1 MEISELMKKTP
12 TNLSLI
18 LSEILENSILN
29 KSMLQAIIAE
39 LSNGNPEKEKEILS
53 IANDLKSKELLNV
66 IARFASENPD

>member
-1 MEISELMKKTP
+1 MKNNP
-12 TNLSLI
+12 TNLNTM

-39 LSNGNPEKEKEILS
+39 ISNGNPEKENEILS
-53 IANDLKSKELLNV
+53 IANDLKNKELLNV